1 MQLERVRRANGNG
14 RHDEVVAAM
23 ESDLEELNE
32 VKVIL
37 DIEMSEN
44 LIAID
49 ELESEMINATNTLR
63 VSLRYLEV
71 ETYIYIYIYIN
82 MTFIYFLAP
91 ERYKKFYVLFHH
103 KNENYFLTKRFSR
116 TLVGFWKWAVWY
128 FQKRAWGY
136 RPT

>member
-32 VKVIL
+32 IKVIL
-37 DIEMSEN
+37 DLEMSEN

-71 ETYIYIYIYIN
+71 ETYIYIY

-91 ERYKKFYVLFHH
+91 ERYKKFMF
-103 KNENYFLTKRFSR
+103 YFIIKMPK
-116 TLVGFWKWAVWY
+116 GFLASWWAFGNGQCGNFKKEPGTTGPPSQY
-128 FQKRAWGY
+128 
-136 RPT
+136 

>member
-1 MQLERVRRANGNG
+1 MQLERVRRANGRG
-14 RHDEVVAAM
+14 CHDEVVAAM

-49 ELESEMINATNTLR
+49 ELESELINATNTLR

-71 ETYIYIYIYIN
+71 ETYIYIYI
-82 MTFIYFLAP
+82 
-91 ERYKKFYVLFHH
+91 
-103 KNENYFLTKRFSR
+103 
-116 TLVGFWKWAVWY
+116 
-128 FQKRAWGY
+128 
-136 RPT
+136 

>member
-1 MQLERVRRANGNG
+1 MNGSG
-14 RHDEVVAAM
+14 CHDEVVA
-23 ESDLEELNE
+23 ELEGDLEELNE
-32 VKVIL
+32 VKVLL
-37 DIEMSEN
+37 DIEMAEN

-49 ELESEMINATNTLR
+49 EIESELMNATNTLR

-71 ETYIYIYIYIN
+71 ETYIYIYIN

-116 TLVGFWKWAVWY
+116 ILVGFWKWAVW
-128 FQKRAWGY
+128 
-136 RPT
+136 